1 MGEMQRI
8 SVPNPATRSAATSV
22 ARETQGV
29 SRARTDRHE
38 ADAPALRHMLATGA
52 LQPRLT
58 VGPADDPYEREAERT
73 ADLVMA
79 PDMTSKMSGPA
90 IPRPSLAASLSRVVQ
105 RAMGKMEPPVR
116 KDDDWK
122 KKEDEKKKDDDRKK
136 TVQKK
141 SAGPAPSVVPSRVE
155 QTIETLSAGGGSPLP
170 ESLRARFEP
179 RFGYDFGAVR
189 VHTGEHATGAATA
202 LGARAFT
209 VGDHLFFGAGEYQ
222 PTSTQGQRLI
232 AHELTH
238 VVQQGADP
246 RRVQRRPIVSWQ
258 LGGTTFFKARSGD
271 VIELP
276 DDMTV
281 EQVVKLEDDAIAA
294 ERRIAELPPPKPV
307 PEVHKPAPKPE
318 KTPPPKV
325 KPRAR
330 RHGGGKAP
338 PKAAEATAA
347 LMKAVGGGKVAQ
359 YLAAKGGPVFAKG
372 AAKLATLKAH
382 EQTHEDAGEKLKRSE
397 DAVVIPP
404 SEEQATGNA
413 GQVGVVGDRVAPVI
427 DETKGKRTLAASLAA
442 NVPKSIGVLDNFQRD
457 KKAQHTG
464 AEVLAVVQEDK
475 NAVTATF
482 GDVRLTPPPVPS
494 GHDPVPLPPAEGAPP
509 TPAMH
514 LGAGAVAPL
523 LKEHTDVSEYT
534 NQADAKLQ
542 EEGVSQEQL
551 DMVDSGDL
559 AEANKEKKGMKKL
572 AATEPVAV
580 QKMANDERT
589 KVDKDLAHEEHTE
602 RGALAAR
609 RRSALTATGG
619 KQKDT
624 RTALEKK
631 RDAVAKEINDR
642 YTQVQNKVTKRLAD
656 LETESM
662 KRFDD
667 GNAAAAKDFEADVKR
682 ELDAYKD
689 DRYSGWFGWARKAKD
704 WLLGMDDLPRV
715 KAIFEN
721 NRAAFVKRID
731 KLVAD
736 IAADN
741 ARVIKEC
748 HDELTTSKQ
757 KIDEYVAGLEPAL
770 QDIGKKAAAEMG
782 EKLAELDKT
791 INRKEEELKAK
802 LKDKQTAAIKAIDEK
817 IEKMKEAMSG
827 ALAKLGRLLLK
838 AAKKF
843 FTWALEKFGLSL
855 STIESI
861 IDKGVAV
868 LKAVFT
874 HPIQFVKNLIGAAKS
889 GFLSFAKN
897 FVTHLKDAVFEWLT
911 GSLEGITLP
920 STWTLREIVG
930 VLFQLVGLTWVNI
943 KKALVKLIPEPVVE
957 GLKTTFGL
965 VKTLISDGPMAA
977 WEQIKEMAEDLKQT
991 FVASVTDWIKWTVVE
1006 QAVKTIIAMFVPGAG
1021 IIRAIIGIYDTIV
1034 FFIQKARDIM
1044 QMIGSFLGSI
1054 AEIAAGNIGEAA
1066 QALENGLARGLKLV
1080 ISFLAKFLHLDGIT
1094 ARIRQVLEK
1103 VRAKVDA
1110 VLDKVAG
1117 WVVGMAK
1124 KAGKLLG
1131 IGGKEEAKDGAKT
1144 PPETASK
1151 HHEILKQLLPRLEE
1165 DEQGPPVS
1173 DSVWLEGKKKKAQQL
1188 EHETQPKLEPGVRI
1202 SIALKA
1208 GALPRQFEYDMKI
1221 APNTTAIA
1229 GATAQLPTLTAGVTY
1244 TFEEHLGGKG
1254 PPFQAKFV
1262 DYSVFQGQHVIRAV
1276 PPGERET
1283 ETSDKGE
1290 ELRGKYKGMMLIP
1303 VYRSDGT
1310 PNFRLSAAAQT
1321 EAPIFTLINSR
1332 RALNG
1337 ALQPIDVKAEPLAL
1351 TNTYTEP
1358 REEPP
1363 GLARILPSVKNKKGA
1378 RWLPGHLVN
1387 GSMGGPGDNQN
1398 LVAID
1403 DTTNAKMRGNYE
1415 TPLRRTM
1422 ETSNKYYYFHAH
1434 VEYWGGLQK
1443 GVPRTQ
1449 DFVKQISIEYQEIAK
1464 STSGWTRIGAKATP
1478 GPYPVPVPDIADL
1491 DPTK

>member
-8 SVPNPATRSAATSV
+8 SVPNSATRSAATSA
-22 ARETQGV
+22 ARESQGG

-38 ADAPALRHMLATGA
+38 ADAPALRHMLAMGA

-73 ADLVMA
+73 ADLVMS

-294 ERRIAELPPPKPV
+294 ERRLAELPPPKPV

-325 KPRAR
+325 KPRAK

-397 DAVVIPP
+397 DAVVIPA

-494 GHDPVPLPPAEGAPP
+494 GHEPVPLPPAEGAPP

-534 NQADAKLQ
+534 KQADTKLQ

-572 AATEPVAV
+572 AATEPIAV

-589 KVDKDLAHEEHTE
+589 KVDKELAHEEQTE

-609 RRSALTATGG
+609 RKSALTATGG

-930 VLFQLVGLTWVNI
+930 VLFQLVGLTWANI

-1006 QAVKTIIAMFVPGAG
+1006 QAVKTIVAMFVPGAG

-1131 IGGKEEAKDGAKT
+1131 IGGKEAPKDVKDGAVALEDPKWKVAVAGVHADVTALKSQKKASAEHIEAAIPGWKSKYAFKSLHVDVVGTHWSIKGSMSPEQEVEHGDDAMPPALSDVHEGVRYRFPKVKDPYARFGKANGPPIGETIPGQKGKQWLIAYWANKRMRGKSSPVLFKT
-1144 PPETASK
+1144 PAFDGKGTEETNKVYNVAGEPGAITPKIVSKTVVDGKTTHVHANPLWTTPYDPASGSPSGWDRLDASK
-1151 HHEILKQLLPRLEE
+1151 WFR
-1165 DEQGPPVS
+1165 V
-1173 DSVWLEGKKKKAQQL
+1173 
-1188 EHETQPKLEPGVRI
+1188 
-1202 SIALKA
+1202 
-1208 GALPRQFEYDMKI
+1208 
-1221 APNTTAIA
+1221 
-1229 GATAQLPTLTAGVTY
+1229 
-1244 TFEEHLGGKG
+1244 HL
-1254 PPFQAKFV
+1254 
-1262 DYSVFQGQHVIRAV
+1262 I
-1276 PPGERET
+1276 
-1283 ETSDKGE
+1283 
-1290 ELRGKYKGMMLIP
+1290 
-1303 VYRSDGT
+1303 
-1310 PNFRLSAAAQT
+1310 
-1321 EAPIFTLINSR
+1321 
-1332 RALNG
+1332 
-1337 ALQPIDVKAEPLAL
+1337 
-1351 TNTYTEP
+1351 
-1358 REEPP
+1358 
-1363 GLARILPSVKNKKGA
+1363 
-1378 RWLPGHLVN
+1378 N
-1387 GSMGGPGDNQN
+1387 GSMGGPGVGWNTVPAPVLVNNTMRDAHEKVLREGLAN
-1398 LVAID
+1398 LKAID
-1403 DTTNAKMRGNYE
+1403 NASYWKKISVGWRSDAEGAPRIGKASDFPAYVTVEYGDSLLDVDGKWIEQPATNSQSYPIRLPLE
-1415 TPLRRTM
+1415 SELLPLRRF
-1422 ETSNKYYYFHAH
+1422 K
-1434 VEYWGGLQK
+1434 
-1443 GVPRTQ
+1443 
-1449 DFVKQISIEYQEIAK
+1449 
-1464 STSGWTRIGAKATP
+1464 
-1478 GPYPVPVPDIADL
+1478 
-1491 DPTK
+1491 